1 MPLPSFTY
9 LCNSFNYSLPV
20 SSTAEMENEMEEG
33 SARIHT
39 PLKQGY
45 LLLLTTAAT
54 KKGLDMY
61 PFPAAAKEQKQQI
74 YVSSEAE
81 E

>member
-1 MPLPSFTY
+1 
-9 LCNSFNYSLPV
+9 
-20 SSTAEMENEMEEG
+20 MENEMEEG
-33 SARIHT
+33 SARIHI

-54 KKGLDMY
+54 KKGLNMY